1 MAVTTFTLPYVN
13 TPPYFSGSAVSAMV
27 PNVFPVAIDGRPY
40 MVDQKSGRF
49 GRTYEQR
56 VRDSTD
62 DSTSPGESTINPGG
76 LWRRGQDSWHL
87 GAGQQYADTADAKAF
102 QFYKSKGIDVWTK
115 GQVSLLNDTKL
126 SLGNAATTAHMVVR
140 GTYVYVSLNGDVK
153 YSTAPYTSLSA
164 TITNVVASAGTIT
177 FTTSGAHGFTA
188 GQIVDITGVVPVG
201 YNLTGATLATA
212 SGSTFT
218 ITNAATGTFVSC
230 GTATQRPVWLDCT
243 GEPGGTC
250 AAMAT
255 DGENIYLSFPTDG
268 VRIIK
273 TSAPTVVDATK
284 FVTGSDTYYMLGF
297 AKGFM
302 FGAHDKNLRSIS
314 GVGASTDKI
323 VIDDTAWRWV
333 GVATGQNAVYA
344 AGYSG
349 EKSLVYKITVQTNG
363 TLDTGVVAL
372 ELPTGEIVSSISGYL
387 GYILVGTNKGVRY
400 CSTDAQSNLVA
411 GPIIPTSGPVR
422 KFTSED
428 KYTYFTWSNYDGVS
442 SGLGRLDLSTF
453 VAPNQPAFATDLMY
467 TSTNDVLSV
476 ITKDS
481 KRMFLVS
488 GIGVVAEDTSVL
500 VASGEIES
508 GTYRWGIPDRKF
520 VAKVDTRAT
529 PLVGTIT
536 QYLSV
541 DDAAFV
547 QLSTWD
553 DVGDTENTTNGTDTH
568 AIEAAFKFKLTRDT
582 TVTSTGPTM
591 TRWMSRAYVAP
602 FRSQQFVVPVLLH
615 NTIRVRDKEYFY
627 DVDEHQ
633 SFFDSLISAPRI
645 IVLQIGNFTHSVIV
659 DDVEWVPSDATG
671 NYWSFEGTLIVTL
684 RSVEN

>member
-1 MAVTTFTLPYVN
+1 MAVTTFTLPYVG
-13 TPPYFSGSAVSAMV
+13 TPPYFSGTAVSSMV

-56 VRDSTD
+56 VRDSSD

-126 SLGNAATTAHMVVR
+126 SLSSAATTAHMVVC
-140 GTYVYVSLNGDVK
+140 GSNVYVTLNGDVK
-153 YSTAPYTSLSA
+153 YSANPYASSPTWTA
-164 TITNVVASAGTIT
+164 VVDEAG
-177 FTTSGAHGFTA
+177 GTA
-188 GQIVDITGVVPVG
+188 AP
-201 YNLTGATLATA
+201 
-212 SGSTFT
+212 
-218 ITNAATGTFVSC
+218 TGTV
-230 GTATQRPVWLDCT
+230 
-243 GEPGGTC
+243 
-250 AAMAT
+250 AAIAT
-255 DGENIYLSFPTDG
+255 DGNKVYLAYPSDGIRQVIPSTDPA
-268 VRIIK
+268 IILN
-273 TSAPTVVDATK
+273 TK
-284 FVTGSDTYYMLGF
+284 FVTGSDSFYMLGF
-297 AKGFM
+297 AKNYM
-302 FGAHDKNLRSIS
+302 FGAHDHDLHLIS
-314 GVGASTDKI
+314 ATGTKSF
-323 VIDDTAWRWV
+323 VIEPDDTAFRFV

-349 EKSLVYKITVQTNG
+349 EKSLVYKITITTAGV
-363 TLDTGVVAL
+363 LEKGVVAL

-400 CSTDAQSNLVA
+400 CSTDAQSNLIA

-467 TSTNDVLSV
+467 TNTNDVLSV
-476 ITKDS
+476 VTKDS
-481 KRMFLVS
+481 KRMFFVS
-488 GIGVVAEDTSVL
+488 GIGVIAEDSSAL
-500 VASGEIES
+500 VVSGEIES

-547 QLSTWD
+547 QLNTWD

-568 AIEAAFKFKLTRDT
+568 AIEAAFKFKLTRDA

-602 FRSQQFVVPVLLH
+602 FRSQQFVVPILLH
-615 NTIRVRDKEYFY
+615 STVRARDKEYFY
-627 DVDEHQ
+627 DVEEHQ
-633 SFFDSLISAPRI
+633 TFFDSLISAPRI

>member
-13 TPPYFSGSAVSAMV
+13 TPPFFSGTSVSSMV

-126 SLGNAATTAHMVVR
+126 SLSNAATTAHMVVC
-140 GTYVYVSLNGDVK
+140 GSNVYVSLNGDVK
-153 YSTAPYTSLSA
+153 YSADPYASSPTWTA
-164 TITNVVASAGTIT
+164 VVDEAG
-177 FTTSGAHGFTA
+177 GTA
-188 GQIVDITGVVPVG
+188 AP
-201 YNLTGATLATA
+201 
-212 SGSTFT
+212 
-218 ITNAATGTFVSC
+218 TGTV
-230 GTATQRPVWLDCT
+230 
-243 GEPGGTC
+243 

-255 DGENIYLSFPTDG
+255 DGNKVYLAYPSDGIRQVIPSTDPA
-268 VRIIK
+268 II
-273 TSAPTVVDATK
+273 SNTK
-284 FVTGSDTYYMLGF
+284 FVAGSDSFYMLGF
-297 AKGFM
+297 AKNYM
-302 FGAHDKNLRSIS
+302 LGAHDHELHLIDAS
-314 GVGASTDKI
+314 GGKSL
-323 VIDDTAWRWV
+323 VIEPDDTAFRFV

-349 EKSLVYKITVQTNG
+349 EKSLIYKITITALG
-363 TLDTGVVAL
+363 ALEKGVVAL

-387 GYILVGTNKGVRY
+387 GYILIGTNKGVRY
-400 CSTDAQSNLVA
+400 CSTDAQANLIA

-442 SGLGRLDLSTF
+442 TGLGRLDLSTF

-476 ITKDS
+476 VTKDS
-481 KRMFLVS
+481 KRMFIVS

-568 AIEAAFKFKLTRDT
+568 AIEAAFKFKLTRDA

-602 FRSQQFVVPVLLH
+602 FRSQQFVVPILLH
-615 NTIRVRDKEYFY
+615 STVRARDKEYFY
-627 DVDEHQ
+627 DVEEHQ

>member
-13 TPPYFSGSAVSAMV
+13 TPPFFSGTSVSSMV

-126 SLGNAATTAHMVVR
+126 SLSNAATTAHMVVC
-140 GTYVYVSLNGDVK
+140 GSNVYVSLNGDVK
-153 YSTAPYTSLSA
+153 YSANPYASSPTWTA
-164 TITNVVASAGTIT
+164 VVDEAG
-177 FTTSGAHGFTA
+177 GTA
-188 GQIVDITGVVPVG
+188 AP
-201 YNLTGATLATA
+201 
-212 SGSTFT
+212 
-218 ITNAATGTFVSC
+218 TGTV
-230 GTATQRPVWLDCT
+230 
-243 GEPGGTC
+243 

-255 DGENIYLSFPTDG
+255 DGNKVYLAYPSDGIRQVIPSTDPA
-268 VRIIK
+268 II
-273 TSAPTVVDATK
+273 SNTK
-284 FVTGSDTYYMLGF
+284 FVTGSDSFYMLGF
-297 AKGFM
+297 AKNYM
-302 FGAHDKNLRSIS
+302 LGAHDHELHLIDAS
-314 GVGASTDKI
+314 GGKSL
-323 VIDDTAWRWV
+323 VIEPDDTAFRFV

-349 EKSLVYKITVQTNG
+349 EKSLIYKITITALG
-363 TLDTGVVAL
+363 ALEKGVVAL

-387 GYILVGTNKGVRY
+387 GYILIGTNKGVRY
-400 CSTDAQSNLVA
+400 CSTDAQSNLIA

-442 SGLGRLDLSTF
+442 TGLGRLDLSTF

-476 ITKDS
+476 VTKDS
-481 KRMFLVS
+481 KRMFFVS

-500 VASGEIES
+500 VTSGEIES
-508 GTYRWGIPDRKF
+508 GIYRWGIPDRKF

-568 AIEAAFKFKLTRDT
+568 AIEAAFKFKLTRDA

-602 FRSQQFVVPVLLH
+602 FRSQQFVVPILLH
-615 NTIRVRDKEYFY
+615 STVRARDKEYFY
-627 DVDEHQ
+627 DVEEHQ

>member
-13 TPPYFSGSAVSAMV
+13 TPPFFSGTSVSSMV

-126 SLGNAATTAHMVVR
+126 SLSNAATTAHMVVC
-140 GTYVYVSLNGDVK
+140 GSNVYVSLNGDVK
-153 YSTAPYTSLSA
+153 YSANPYASSPTWTA
-164 TITNVVASAGTIT
+164 VVDEAG
-177 FTTSGAHGFTA
+177 GTA
-188 GQIVDITGVVPVG
+188 AP
-201 YNLTGATLATA
+201 
-212 SGSTFT
+212 
-218 ITNAATGTFVSC
+218 TGTV
-230 GTATQRPVWLDCT
+230 
-243 GEPGGTC
+243 

-255 DGENIYLSFPTDG
+255 DGNKVYLAYPSDGIRQVIPSTDPA
-268 VRIIK
+268 II
-273 TSAPTVVDATK
+273 SNTK
-284 FVTGSDTYYMLGF
+284 FVTGSDSFYMLGF
-297 AKGFM
+297 AKNYM
-302 FGAHDKNLRSIS
+302 LGAHDHELHLIDAS
-314 GVGASTDKI
+314 GGKSL
-323 VIDDTAWRWV
+323 VIEPDDTAFRFV

-349 EKSLVYKITVQTNG
+349 EKSLIYKITITALG
-363 TLDTGVVAL
+363 ALEKGVVAL

-387 GYILVGTNKGVRY
+387 GYILIGTNKGVRY
-400 CSTDAQSNLVA
+400 CSTDAQANLIA

-476 ITKDS
+476 VTKDS
-481 KRMFLVS
+481 KRMFIVS

-536 QYLSV
+536 QYLNV
-541 DDAAFV
+541 DDTGYT
-547 QLSTWD
+547 QLNTWSS
-553 DVGDTENTTNGTDTH
+553 VGDTENTTNGTDDH
-568 AIEAAFKFKLTRDT
+568 AIEAAFKFKLTRDA

-602 FRSQQFVVPVLLH
+602 FRSQQFVVPILLH
-615 NTIRVRDKEYFY
+615 NTVRVRDKEYFY
-627 DVDEHQ
+627 DVEEHQ
-633 SFFDSLISAPRI
+633 TFFDGLIEAPRI
-645 IVLQIGNFTHSVIV
+645 IVLQIGAFSHSVIV
-659 DDVEWVPSDATG
+659 DDLEWVPSDATG

>member
-13 TPPYFSGSAVSAMV
+13 TPPYFSGSAVSSMV

-126 SLGNAATTAHMVVR
+126 SLSNAATTAHMVVC
-140 GTYVYVSLNGDVK
+140 GSNVYVTLNGDVK
-153 YSTAPYTSLSA
+153 YSANPYASSPTWTA
-164 TITNVVASAGTIT
+164 VVDEAG
-177 FTTSGAHGFTA
+177 GTA
-188 GQIVDITGVVPVG
+188 AP
-201 YNLTGATLATA
+201 
-212 SGSTFT
+212 
-218 ITNAATGTFVSC
+218 TGTV
-230 GTATQRPVWLDCT
+230 Q
-243 GEPGGTC
+243 
-250 AAMAT
+250 AMAT
-255 DGENIYLSFPTDG
+255 DGNDVYLAFPSDS
-268 VRIIK
+268 VRKVDTSVDPAII
-273 TSAPTVVDATK
+273 SNTK
-284 FVTGSDTYYMLGF
+284 FVTGTHDFYMLGF
-297 AKGFM
+297 AKNYM
-302 FGAHDKNLRSIS
+302 FGAYDQDLRLINSN
-314 GVGASTDKI
+314 GTHATTPVTP
-323 VIDDTAWRWV
+323 DDTNFRWV

-349 EKSLVYKITVQTNG
+349 EKSLVYKITITALGV
-363 TLDTGVVAL
+363 LEKGVVAL

-442 SGLGRLDLSTF
+442 TGLGRLDLSTF

-476 ITKDS
+476 VTKDS
-481 KRMFLVS
+481 KRMFIVS

-508 GTYRWGIPDRKF
+508 GIYRWGIPDRKF

-553 DVGDTENTTNGTDTH
+553 DVGDTENTTNGTDDH

>member
-13 TPPYFSGSAVSAMV
+13 TPPYFSGSAVSSMV

-126 SLGNAATTAHMVVR
+126 SLSNAATTAHMVVC
-140 GTYVYVSLNGDVK
+140 GSNVYVTLNGDVK
-153 YSTAPYTSLSA
+153 YSANPYASSPTWTA
-164 TITNVVASAGTIT
+164 VVDEAG
-177 FTTSGAHGFTA
+177 GTA
-188 GQIVDITGVVPVG
+188 AP
-201 YNLTGATLATA
+201 
-212 SGSTFT
+212 
-218 ITNAATGTFVSC
+218 TGTV
-230 GTATQRPVWLDCT
+230 
-243 GEPGGTC
+243 
-250 AAMAT
+250 AAIAT
-255 DGENIYLSFPTDG
+255 DGNKVYLAYPTDG
-268 VRIIK
+268 IRQVIPSTNPAII
-273 TSAPTVVDATK
+273 SNTK
-284 FVTGSDTYYMLGF
+284 FVTGSDSFYMLGF
-297 AKGFM
+297 AKNYM
-302 FGAHDKNLRSIS
+302 FGAHDHDLHLIDAS
-314 GVGASTDKI
+314 GGKSF
-323 VIDDTAWRWV
+323 VIEPDDTAFRFV

-349 EKSLVYKITVQTNG
+349 EKSLVYKITITALG
-363 TLDTGVVAL
+363 ALEKGVVAL

-387 GYILVGTNKGVRY
+387 GYILIGTNKGVRY
-400 CSTDAQSNLVA
+400 CSTDAQSNLIA

-476 ITKDS
+476 VTKDS

-508 GTYRWGIPDRKF
+508 GIYRWGIPDRKF

-568 AIEAAFKFKLTRDT
+568 AIEAAFKFKLTRDA

>member
-13 TPPYFSGSAVSAMV
+13 TPPYFSGSAVSSMV

-126 SLGNAATTAHMVVR
+126 SLSNAATTAHMVVC
-140 GTYVYVSLNGDVK
+140 GSNVYVTLNGDVK
-153 YSTAPYTSLSA
+153 YSANPYASSPTWTA
-164 TITNVVASAGTIT
+164 VVDQAG
-177 FTTSGAHGFTA
+177 GTA
-188 GQIVDITGVVPVG
+188 AP
-201 YNLTGATLATA
+201 
-212 SGSTFT
+212 
-218 ITNAATGTFVSC
+218 TGTV
-230 GTATQRPVWLDCT
+230 
-243 GEPGGTC
+243 

-255 DGENIYLSFPTDG
+255 DGNKVYLAYPTDG
-268 VRIIK
+268 IRQVIPSTDPAII
-273 TSAPTVVDATK
+273 SNTK
-284 FVTGSDTYYMLGF
+284 FVTGSDSFYMLGF
-297 AKGFM
+297 AKNYM
-302 FGAHDKNLRSIS
+302 LGAHDHDLHLIDAS
-314 GVGASTDKI
+314 GGKSF
-323 VIDDTAWRWV
+323 VIEPDDTAFRFV

-349 EKSLVYKITVQTNG
+349 EKSLIYKLTITALGV
-363 TLDTGVVAL
+363 LDKGVVAL

-387 GYILVGTNKGVRY
+387 GYILIGTNKGVRY
-400 CSTDAQSNLVA
+400 CSTDAQSNLIA

-467 TSTNDVLSV
+467 TSKNDVLSV
-476 ITKDS
+476 VTKDS

-520 VAKVDTRAT
+520 VAKVDTRST

-536 QYLSV
+536 QYLDV
-541 DDAAFV
+541 DDSGFV

-568 AIEAAFKFKLTRDT
+568 AIEAAFKFKLTRDA

-602 FRSQQFVVPVLLH
+602 FRSQQFVVPILLH